1 VAGAAVASSMFRRL
15 SPGGSSG
22 GGGGARGAAGERA
35 YEELGGEAGAAGD
48 AGAAAAG
55 DAAAAAAA
63 TPAAPARL
71 GGVRGSSNS
80 AGEEDAG
87 VFGEEG
93 GATGG
98 EGEDASVLAEE
109 HARLGGAATLSDA
122 ELNSFWKEHDAW
134 KQGVLSRRLSVS
146 VGDPQAGARSLL
158 NPNPP
163 VMFKVSCAQLESSV
177 RRRYSE
183 FEWLRELLA
192 RRYVGMVVPALP
204 EKKVVVTDDFL
215 RSRVRGL
222 QGFADRLCGDAYLA
236 SDAAVLSF
244 LTLEGREWDLYV
256 RELRPPAPA
265 APGQAVPPNEG
276 RARYAAALNA
286 YKVPGNEVA
295 AVAKVRAQVLVLE
308 DVLGSLVASVDAVQA
323 AAEAYAQALA
333 AFGRQLAPTAGAS
346 AASANALAQACDPV
360 RDVLGSL
367 GDAFAQWATV
377 GQAQPSILEKHL
389 GIALKQELNR
399 VRELL
404 RLFARREELMAEIAR
419 RRGQAARAEQ
429 ERQAAERAARP
440 ERAAKI
446 GERMAQGSSQ
456 LRRAE
461 IELELTTKGIFFTE
475 IDLFVETRVRDLRDI
490 GAALSKAQ
498 LEFLGPLT
506 DVWSNAH
513 ARLSL
518 DA

>member
-1 VAGAAVASSMFRRL
+1 MFRRL
-15 SPGGSSG
+15 SPGGGGSSSG
-22 GGGGARGAAGERA
+22 AGGGVGGSRGAGGGERA
-35 YEELGGEAGAAGD
+35 YEELGGEANAADSAAG
-48 AGAAAAG
+48 AGVGEAAAA
-55 DAAAAAAA
+55 
-63 TPAAPARL
+63 PVAPARL
-71 GGVRGSSNS
+71 GGGRGSSSS
-80 AGEEDAG
+80 AGEDDAG

-93 GATGG
+93 GAAGG
-98 EGEDASVLAEE
+98 EGEDANALAEE
-109 HARLGGAATLSDA
+109 HARLGGAVALSDA

-134 KQGVLSRRLSVS
+134 KQGVLSRRLTVS
-146 VGDPQAGARSLL
+146 VGDPQAGGRSLL

-163 VMFKVSCAQLESSV
+163 VMFKVSCAQLDSTV

-222 QGFADRLCGDAYLA
+222 QGFVDRLCGDAYLV

-244 LTLEGREWDLYV
+244 LTLEGREWELYV

-286 YKVPGNEVA
+286 YKLPGNEVA

-308 DVLGSLVASVDAVQA
+308 DVLGALVASVDAVQA
-323 AAEAYAQALA
+323 ASEAYAQALA
-333 AFGRQLAPTAGAS
+333 SFGRQLAPTAGAS
-346 AASANALAQACDPV
+346 AASANALAQACEPV

-367 GDAFAQWATV
+367 GDAFAQWAAV

-440 ERAAKI
+440 DRAAKI
-446 GERMAQGSSQ
+446 CERMAQGSSQ

-461 IELELTTKGIFFTE
+461 LELELTTKGIFFTE
-475 IDLFVETRVRDLRDI
+475 IDLFVETRVRDLRNI

-506 DVWSNAH
+506 DVWSNAR
-513 ARLSL
+513 ARLSPL
-518 DA
+518 DT